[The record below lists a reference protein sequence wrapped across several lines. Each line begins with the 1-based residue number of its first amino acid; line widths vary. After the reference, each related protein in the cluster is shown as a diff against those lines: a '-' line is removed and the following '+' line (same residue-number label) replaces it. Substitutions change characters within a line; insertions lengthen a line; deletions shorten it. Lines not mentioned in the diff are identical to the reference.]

1 MWRRSLRRQR
11 RRGRGRGA
19 DSLYRGVTGFRMADS
34 RERSPQG
41 LPEPNLFRRSWEF
54 ALRVASKAGE
64 DNIFFMA
71 GAITFNLLVAFVP
84 LVLLFIGISGFVLT
98 SRFPDPAAFLVSF
111 LLGNLPTV
119 GGEVDLLARVEGVID
134 SLLADSTGF
143 SVVGLLV
150 FLWIST
156 RLVGTLRT
164 VLQEIFDFTHGR
176 GVVEGKL
183 FDALMVV
190 VGGLLFVLNLGITVA
205 LLTVQ
210 ELGVSLTGLQGH
222 GLTLL
227 RQASAQILAF
237 GSIWVLFLLV
247 YRYLPPRR
255 IPWRTAMV
263 GATFTGVL
271 FEVTKYLFSWY
282 VTSVADFGTVYGG
295 LTSVAILFFWIYY
308 GSIVFILGGEVA
320 QVYAV
325 TRTRRRHA
333 AQAASLGG
341 V

>member
-1 MWRRSLRRQR
+1 MWRWPLRRQR
-11 RRGRGRGA
+11 GRGRRA
-19 DSLYRGVTGFRMADS
+19 DRHYQGVTESRMVDS
-34 RERSPQG
+34 RGANSRG

-54 ALRVASKAGE
+54 VLRVVSKAGE

-84 LVLLFIGISGFVLT
+84 LVLLLIGISGVVLT

-119 GGEVDLLARVEGVID
+119 GGEVDLLARVEGVFD
-134 SLLADSTGF
+134 SLLADSAGF
-143 SVVGLLV
+143 SLVGLLV

-176 GVVEGKL
+176 GVVKGKL

-190 VGGLLFVLNLGITVA
+190 VGGLLFVLNIGITVA
-205 LLTVQ
+205 LLAVQ
-210 ELGVSLTGLQGH
+210 ELGVSLTGLQGQ

-227 RQASAQILAF
+227 RQASAQLLAF

-247 YRYLPPRR
+247 YRYFPPRR
-255 IPWRTAMV
+255 IPWRIAMV
-263 GATFTGVL
+263 AATFTGVL
-271 FEVTKYLFSWY
+271 FEVAKYLFSWY
-282 VTSVADFGTVYGG
+282 VTSLADYRSVYGG

-325 TRTRRRHA
+325 NRTRRRHA
-333 AQAASLGG
+333 AHAASLGG